1 MALLG
6 SIGSEVVEVSDVGW
20 DFDTLISV
28 KRKPFGTSPKFTAR
42 LPVVSPVPGSE
53 FLLKERS
60 PLIVCNK

>member
-28 KRKPFGTSPKFTAR
+28 KRKSFGTSPKFTAR
-42 LPVVSPVPGSE
+42 LPVVSPVPAQN
-53 FLLKERS
+53 F
-60 PLIVCNK
+60 C